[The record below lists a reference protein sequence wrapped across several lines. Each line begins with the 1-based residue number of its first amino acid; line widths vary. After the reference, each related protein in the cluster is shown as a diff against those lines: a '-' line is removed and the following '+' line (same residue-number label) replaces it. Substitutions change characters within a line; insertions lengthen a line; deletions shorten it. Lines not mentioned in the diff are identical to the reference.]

1 MYILFIPM
9 IKNLK
14 SWTNESSAN
23 QASVERLRNQS
34 ISWHDDFARDQL
46 MASIITWSL

>member
-1 MYILFIPM
+1 MDGH
-9 IKNLK
+9 
-14 SWTNESSAN
+14 
-23 QASVERLRNQS
+23 QASVERLWNQS